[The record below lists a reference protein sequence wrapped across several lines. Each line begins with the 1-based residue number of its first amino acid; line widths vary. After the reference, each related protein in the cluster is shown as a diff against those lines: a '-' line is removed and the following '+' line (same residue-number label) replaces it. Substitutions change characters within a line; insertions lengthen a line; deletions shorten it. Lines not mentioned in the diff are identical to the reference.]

1 MFCCLQ
7 RLANTPNSHRVQRR
21 KLNLAIAIRDRM
33 VAVEIRHLEYF
44 VAVAAE
50 LNFSRAAK
58 RIHVVQSALS
68 ASVSRLEKELG
79 VELFDR
85 SKRQIT
91 LTAPGEVFLE
101 HAREVIHTAHRARTS
116 VDAFRNQL
124 AGTVT
129 LGTLMSWGTLNLPA
143 ALEEFRGAN
152 PMVTVRLRQSITGSA
167 GHLTAIADG
176 QMDLALVSITAP
188 GSPLVTLR
196 ELMREPMV
204 FVCESSHP
212 LANRRRVELADMAGR
227 DFIQFPPGWGIRQR
241 LDEGFAAADVH
252 PISAY
257 EVADYA
263 IAAELIRHRLASA
276 ILPASA
282 ANRFPDLRT
291 VPLHPSITWTLSIAY
306 AASQHDSPAINAL
319 IDTLIRHVDRSA

>member
-1 MFCCLQ
+1 M
-7 RLANTPNSHRVQRR
+7 
-21 KLNLAIAIRDRM
+21 I
-33 VAVEIRHLEYF
+33 AVELRHLEYF

-50 LNFSRAAK
+50 LNFSRAALP
-58 RIHVVQSALS
+58 IHVVQSALS
-68 ASVSRLEKELG
+68 ASISRLEKELG

-129 LGTLMSWGTLNLPA
+129 LGTLMSWGALNLPA

-188 GSPLVTLR
+188 GVNCLR
-196 ELMREPMV
+196 GIPTRQP
-204 FVCESSHP
+204 CDQCAHRHP
-212 LANRRRVELADMAGR
+212 D
-227 DFIQFPPGWGIRQR
+227 PPCRATR
-241 LDEGFAAADVH
+241 PAA
-252 PISAY
+252 
-257 EVADYA
+257 
-263 IAAELIRHRLASA
+263 
-276 ILPASA
+276 
-282 ANRFPDLRT
+282 
-291 VPLHPSITWTLSIAY
+291 
-306 AASQHDSPAINAL
+306 
-319 IDTLIRHVDRSA
+319 

>member
-1 MFCCLQ
+1 ML
-7 RLANTPNSHRVQRR
+7 T
-21 KLNLAIAIRDRM
+21 
-33 VAVEIRHLEYF
+33 VELRHLEYF

-50 LNFSRAAK
+50 LNFSRAAQ

-68 ASVSRLEKELG
+68 AAVSRLEKELD

-85 SKRQIT
+85 SKRQIA
-91 LTAPGEVFLE
+91 LTPAGEVFLQ

-116 VDAFRNQL
+116 VDAFREQL
-124 AGTVT
+124 TGTVT

-143 ALEEFRGAN
+143 ALEEFRRSN
-152 PMVTVRLRQSITGSA
+152 PLLTVRLRQSLTGSA
-167 GHLTAIADG
+167 GHLTAIVDG
-176 QMDLALVSITAP
+176 QMDLALVSIT
-188 GSPLVTLR
+188 STESQLVALR

-212 LANRRRVELADMAGR
+212 LADRARVQLTDFAGH
-227 DFIQFPPGWGIRQR
+227 DFINFPLGWGIRQR
-241 LDEGFAAADVH
+241 LDAGFAAAGVH

-263 IAAELIRHRLASA
+263 ITAELIRHRLATT
-276 ILPASA
+276 ILPTSV

-306 AASQHDSPAINAL
+306 AASQQASPAINAL
-319 IDTLIRHVDRSA
+319 IDTLIRHVDQSA

>member
-1 MFCCLQ
+1 M
-7 RLANTPNSHRVQRR
+7 
-21 KLNLAIAIRDRM
+21 I
-33 VAVEIRHLEYF
+33 AVELRHLEYF

-50 LNFSRAAK
+50 LNFSRAAQ

-79 VELFDR
+79 VDLFDR

-91 LTAPGEVFLE
+91 LTAAGEVFLD

-116 VDAFRNQL
+116 VDAFRDQL
-124 AGTVT
+124 SGTVT

-143 ALEEFRGAN
+143 ALEEFRGDN
-152 PMVTVRLRQSITGSA
+152 PMVTVRLRQSVTGSA

-204 FVCESSHP
+204 FVCEASHP
-212 LANRRRVELADMAGR
+212 LANRRRVELADLAGH

-241 LDEGFAAADVH
+241 LDNSFAAAGVQ
-252 PISAY
+252 PVSAY

-263 IAAELIRHRLASA
+263 ITAELIRHRLATT

-291 VPLHPSITWTLSIAY
+291 VRLHPSITWTLSIAY

-319 IDTLIRHVDRSA
+319 IDTMIRHVD

>member
-1 MFCCLQ
+1 M
-7 RLANTPNSHRVQRR
+7 
-21 KLNLAIAIRDRM
+21 I
-33 VAVEIRHLEYF
+33 AVELRHLEYF

-91 LTAPGEVFLE
+91 LTAPGEVFLD

-204 FVCESSHP
+204 FVCEAGHP
-212 LANRRRVELADMAGR
+212 LANRRRVELADLAGR

-263 IAAELIRHRLASA
+263 ITAELIRHRLATT
-276 ILPASA
+276 ILPASVA
-282 ANRFPDLRT
+282 SRFPDLRT
-291 VPLHPSITWTLSIAY
+291 VRLHPAITWTLSIAY
-306 AASQHDSPAINAL
+306 AASQHDSPEINAL
-319 IDTLIRHVDRSA
+319 IDTMIRHVD